1 MFLVILI
8 GVCLTLTCYLF
19 THQHFVGSG
28 FFGLLTV
35 ILSGVS
41 SGISTTNAIWFT
53 ITWIVSI
60 LLAGFSFGKFFR
72 QLQFCRR
79 R

>member
-28 FFGLLTV
+28 FFGLLTM

-53 ITWIVSI
+53 ITWIIGNTIVVTIVGISHVTARI
-60 LLAGFSFGKFFR
+60 VR
-72 QLQFCRR
+72 II
-79 R
+79 